1 MDRASI
7 YDELSRIEREVVA
20 GERQLAEQE
29 RLVLDLRREG
39 QDSTSGGKELEP
51 LHACQRARDQAV
63 NSFCHSCS
71 PNRYKTPVEFHF
83 ERRIRLVPVTEAEQ
97 R

>member
-1 MDRASI
+1 VPERSWNGCVPAS
-7 YDELSRIEREVVA
+7 A
-20 GERQLAEQE
+20 
-29 RLVLDLRREG
+29 
-39 QDSTSGGKELEP
+39 
-51 LHACQRARDQAV
+51 HAIKTV
-63 NSFCHSCS
+63 NGFCHSCS